1 MAFFFVIWQYFTTF
15 ASNMGTLYIVPTPV
29 GNMEDMTMRAVRT
42 LKEADLVLA
51 EDTRTSG
58 ILLKHFEIQNR
69 LMSHHKFNEHGTSA
83 GIVERLKAG
92 QDIALV
98 SDAGTPGISD
108 PGFFLVREAVKAGVN
123 VTCLPGPT
131 AFVPALVMS
140 GLPCD
145 RFTFEGFL
153 PQKKGRQTR
162 LGLLANE
169 QRTMVFYES
178 PYRLLKTLQQFADV
192 FGTERQGC
200 VCREIS
206 KVHEEAIR
214 GTLAELVEHFKVTEP
229 RGEIVIIVA
238 GQQ

>member
-1 MAFFFVIWQYFTTF
+1 
-15 ASNMGTLYIVPTPV
+15 
-29 GNMEDMTMRAVRT
+29 MEDITLRAIRI

-58 ILLKHFEIQNR
+58 ILLKHFDIQNH
-69 LMSHHKFNEHGTSA
+69 LVSHHKFNEHGTSA

-92 QDIALV
+92 QNIALI

-108 PGFFLVREAVKAGVN
+108 PGFFLTREAAKAGIE
-123 VTCLPGPT
+123 VTCLPGAT

-153 PQKKGRQTR
+153 PQKKGRQTK
-162 LGLLANE
+162 LTALVE
-169 QRTMVFYES
+169 EKRTMVFYES
-178 PYRLLKTLQQFADV
+178 PYRLLKTLQQFAEF
-192 FGTERQGC
+192 FGAERQAC

-206 KVHEEAIR
+206 KVHEEAVR
-214 GTLAELVEHFKVTEP
+214 GTLAELVAHFTEKEP
-229 RGEIVIIVA
+229 KGEIVVVVA
-238 GQQ
+238 GNNI